1 MSLWLF
7 ESVSELSYLRI
18 KFALRSNSADDLAP
32 ACCPTS
38 LALAGA
44 AAASGI
50 FITYLPVCIPIEGC
64 YFVPRRP
71 ENHMARWCPLSARD
85 SSQRLMETPPSL
97 AKPTETRRPFPLAV
111 PVLASS

>member
-44 AAASGI
+44 AAGTKYLYNLSSG
-50 FITYLPVCIPIEGC
+50 IPIEGC

-71 ENHMARWCPLSARD
+71 ENHMARWCPISAHD

-97 AKPTETRRPFPLAV
+97 GKPTETRRPFPLAV